1 MPARRLLVIA
11 ILGCLTG
18 VGCNRPYARK
28 MPPRPV
34 THLPDQPA
42 PTSADLQVPISTPVP
57 PQPPADPPVN
67 PPKSDV
73 LAGTIPALPG
83 SGSNRPNDLPES
95 VALTAAEVSPEEG
108 GVRERIEQ
116 RRRERELKKEKEKDL
131 PPTKPT
137 DPPPLATPTL
147 PRAAADPARDLVEA
161 SKKRFAEVPD
171 YEARFVK
178 REVVNGKPLP
188 QDEILY
194 RVRQQPLSVY
204 MKVLS
209 DAGQDREVLY
219 VRNHFGNKMHV
230 LTGKG
235 DNALTGVG
243 FKTTLDPDS
252 ATVTAKSRYRIYE
265 AGFSRTL
272 NGLSKALDLGTV
284 KLIGTV
290 SRKDYDG
297 PLDGLE
303 LTLRSGD
310 DRNLPR
316 GGTRRVYFDA
326 KADSVGYR
334 LPVLVITLDSEGKE
348 VEYYCFDR
356 LKIPSGWTDADWTPD
371 RLKKK

>member
-1 MPARRLLVIA
+1 
-11 ILGCLTG
+11 
-18 VGCNRPYARK
+18 
-28 MPPRPV
+28 MPPKPV
-34 THLPDQPA
+34 THLPDPPV
-42 PTSADLQVPISTPVP
+42 PTPADLPLPISAPVP
-57 PQPPADPPVN
+57 PQPPADPPVA

-73 LAGTIPALPG
+73 LAGTIPQLPG
-83 SGSNRPNDLPES
+83 FASNHPNDRPDN
-95 VALTAAEVSPEEG
+95 VALTAAVAPDED

-116 RRRERELKKEKEKDL
+116 RRREREQKKEKDL
-131 PPTKPT
+131 PPTKPA
-137 DPPPLATPTL
+137 DPPPLATPML
-147 PRAAADPARDLVEA
+147 PKGPADPARDLVDS

-178 REVVNGKPLP
+178 REVVNGKQLP

-209 DAGQDREVLY
+209 EAGQGREVLY
-219 VRNHFGNKMHV
+219 VRNQFGNKMHV

-235 DNALTGVG
+235 DNPIVGVG
-243 FKTTLDPDS
+243 YKTDFDPDS
-252 ATVTAKSRYRIYE
+252 TTVTAKSRYRIYE

-272 NGLSKALDLGTV
+272 NGLTKALDAGTV
-284 KLIGTV
+284 KSIGTV
-290 SRKDYDG
+290 NRKDYDT

-303 LTLRSGD
+303 VTLRAGD
-310 DRNLPR
+310 DRSLPK

-334 LPVLVITLDSEGKE
+334 LPVLVITLDHDGKE
-348 VEYYCFDR
+348 VEYYCFDH